1 MKTNII
7 RTITAVAAGLL
18 FTFGSFEPAQ
28 AQRTPETV
36 MKDVIEAIKES
47 GLSQEEAKVMG
58 EQMQALYAAIMR
70 EDMETIES
78 LALDKGNPCAQVLL
92 ALSIIDEDEEKA
104 KALLTTALLVCRTSR
119 KYAPW
124 RVMIKHLLQDVDI
137 DIDELEKELLNN

>member
-28 AQRTPETV
+28 ALNLEAV
-36 MKDVIEAIKES
+36 KKEVIEAFKES
-47 GLSQEEAKVMG
+47 GLSQEEAKAMS
-58 EQMQALYAAIMR
+58 EEMKALFAAVIR

-78 LALDKGNPCAQVLL
+78 LALEKGNPCAQVML
-92 ALSIIDEDEEKA
+92 ALSLAEEDEEKA
-104 KALLTTALLVCRTSR
+104 GALVMTALIKCRLSR
-119 KYAPW
+119 KYAPY
-124 RVMIKHLLQDVDI
+124 RVAIKYILQDVDI